1 MSLILAA
8 IATFTL
14 AQSPDSI
21 LSDPVFPEDAVIQE
35 APAWQRFVP
44 VAASL
49 IVPGTGQMLQGE
61 WGKGWL
67 HLGVSSLCLAAIQ
80 IGSGRKDFNYQFIG
94 GVGAIAIGLWSPWEA
109 FEREKRLHEE
119 GPK

>member
-1 MSLILAA
+1 MSLIIAALAT
-8 IATFTL
+8 ITL

-21 LSDPVFPEDAVIQE
+21 LTEPVYPPDAIIAE
-35 APAWQRFVP
+35 TPAWQRFVP
-44 VAASL
+44 AVSSL

-80 IGSGRKDFNYQFIG
+80 YGAGRKDFNYQFIG
-94 GVGAIAIGLWSPWEA
+94 GVGALAIGLWSPWEA
-109 FEREKRLHEE
+109 WERENRLHVEA
-119 GPK
+119 PR